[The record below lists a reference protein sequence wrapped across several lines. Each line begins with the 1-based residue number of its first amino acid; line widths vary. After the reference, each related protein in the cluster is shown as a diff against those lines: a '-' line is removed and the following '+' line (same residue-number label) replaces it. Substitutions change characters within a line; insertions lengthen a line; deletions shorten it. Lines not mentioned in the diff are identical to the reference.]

1 MNESF
6 HQTKAQLAYLIK
18 KVLHTKHSE
27 SFEYT
32 ITKTTMQAMDIIT
45 LNADAIDLMQQGNFQ
60 DAIPVFRVALRELH
74 DRLTDDQKQDMDLAE
89 KVTRTFLPVRS
100 VPLEDTLSL
109 LQPPSFDED
118 HHAFCIYD
126 RALLIDSTDC
136 VAVSSMTGQLCTAAA
151 LLFNMGLAYQL
162 LGMQDLR
169 SRKSSFNK
177 AMAVY
182 QMATDIF
189 EHSDGDEVNGLT
201 YLAVS
206 NNMGHIYSHFCETRE
221 TQQCLDSLLEGLHSF
236 PNIDT
241 RGDEYFQFRMNLLVQ
256 HGQAAAAAA

>member
-1 MNESF
+1 
-6 HQTKAQLAYLIK
+6 
-18 KVLHTKHSE
+18 
-27 SFEYT
+27 
-32 ITKTTMQAMDIIT
+32 MQAMDIIT
-45 LNADAIDLMQQGNFQ
+45 RNANAIDLMRQGNFQ
-60 DAIPVFRVALRELH
+60 DAIPIFRVALSELH
-74 DRLTDDQKQDMDLAE
+74 DRLADDQKQDMALADR
-89 KVTRTFLPVRS
+89 VTHTFLPVRS
-100 VPLEDTLSL
+100 VPLGDALSL
-109 LQPPSFDED
+109 LQPPSVYED

-136 VAVSSMTGQLCTAAA
+136 VATSSMTGQLCTAAA
-151 LLFNMGLAYQL
+151 LLFNLGLAYQL

-169 SRKSSFNK
+169 SRNSSFKK
-177 AMAVY
+177 AMAIY

-189 EHSDGDEVNGLT
+189 EHSVGDDVNGLT